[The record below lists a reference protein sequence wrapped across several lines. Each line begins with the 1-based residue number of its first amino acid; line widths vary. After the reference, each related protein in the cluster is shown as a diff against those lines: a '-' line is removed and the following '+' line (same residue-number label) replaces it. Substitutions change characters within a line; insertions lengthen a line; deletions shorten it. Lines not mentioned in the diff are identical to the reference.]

1 MNLSRSPVLRKWKLY
16 MSLLIPAFYNYSVIG
31 LHKPYLREYFVY
43 RLLQSDLQYLAV
55 QPIMKYNTG
64 SI

>member
-1 MNLSRSPVLRKWKLY
+1 